1 MEQETRPINQSI
13 AFQVIVLLSICT
25 VFLTCC
31 AGHAIVY
38 RKSAYS
44 DLEDSATS
52 SASISPNWNSV
63 FQQRDRHA
71 WDTVQ
76 QFDTLQRPFT
86 IRDSARRSMER
97 RSLIIFHDWTGEDN
111 WESGVERWTLSVIG
125 LERRE
130 LWFIIFFFQ
139 FYDPFFWE
147 RERMVLERIVFTYRL
162 DVKYLVFLVIS
173 LFSLWKILLKFR
185 FELSNVNIAGHRVSD
200 RDWFTK
206 FRVSN
211 FRVTGV
217 KFDGLLLLKG
227 RRSNYRHS

>member
-1 MEQETRPINQSI
+1 MHRIPDLLRGPRNRLPQIRLLWSRGLGDIIRKYKSELEFGVPAEGSTRARHGPTI
-13 AFQVIVLLSICT
+13 
-25 VFLTCC
+25 
-31 AGHAIVY
+31 
-38 RKSAYS
+38 
-44 DLEDSATS
+44 
-52 SASISPNWNSV
+52 
-63 FQQRDRHA
+63 RHA
-71 WDTVQ
+71 STPLHHSRFGSMV
-76 QFDTLQRPFT
+76 
-86 IRDSARRSMER
+86 SMER

>member
-1 MEQETRPINQSI
+1 MHRIPDLLRGPRNRLPQIRLLWSRGLGDIIRKYKSELEFGVPAEGSTRARHGPTI
-13 AFQVIVLLSICT
+13 
-25 VFLTCC
+25 
-31 AGHAIVY
+31 
-38 RKSAYS
+38 
-44 DLEDSATS
+44 
-52 SASISPNWNSV
+52 
-63 FQQRDRHA
+63 RHA
-71 WDTVQ
+71 STPLHHSRFGSMV
-76 QFDTLQRPFT
+76 
-86 IRDSARRSMER
+86 SMER

-111 WESGVERWTLSVIG
+111 WELGVERWTLSIIG
-125 LERRE
+125 FSGESCDLWYFFSNFMILFFER
-130 LWFIIFFFQ
+130 
-139 FYDPFFWE
+139 E